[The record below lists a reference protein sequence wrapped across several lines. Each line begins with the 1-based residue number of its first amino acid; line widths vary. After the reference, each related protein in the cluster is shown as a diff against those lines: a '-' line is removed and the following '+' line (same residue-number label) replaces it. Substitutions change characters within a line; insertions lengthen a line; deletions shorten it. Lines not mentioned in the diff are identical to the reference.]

1 VLVITSASAAFLLGQ
16 ALIGSGALAG
26 QPPAAQPGPAG
37 LAFYLP
43 PSPLV
48 PGAAGQV
55 IWSRQ
60 VTGAAALPDAAEN
73 LLVLYHSR
81 TLAGQDT
88 AVSGTISIPPGQPP
102 AAGWPVL
109 NWTHGTTGVADICA
123 PSRDAPG
130 HPSHIYN
137 QLADAMLNQWVK
149 RGYVVLKT
157 DYEGLGTPGSHP
169 YLVGA
174 SEARSTVDILLAARQ
189 LLPAIGRSWA
199 VMGHSQGGHAALFTA
214 SLAPAWAPDL
224 DLIGAVAIAPVG
236 GAHDL
241 IAGLSDAPTPAPTPA
256 RPPAPTLSFLALVL
270 VGAAAADH
278 TVRVDQLLTPAALRL
293 LAEAE
298 VVGIDDLRAPGWPAP
313 LVPAEIFRPGA
324 DLGPLL
330 KVLAANDPAMLR
342 PRTPVLIVQGHDDPI
357 VARRSTEHI
366 AGSLHASGAV
376 LAYHRYPGRGHYDL
390 IQAAHTENAKWVDT
404 RRGQT
409 PARRARKPK
418 TQGRT

>member
-1 VLVITSASAAFLLGQ
+1 
-16 ALIGSGALAG
+16 
-26 QPPAAQPGPAG
+26 
-37 LAFYLP
+37 
-43 PSPLV
+43 V
-48 PGAAGQV
+48 PGAAGEV

-60 VTGAAALPDAAEN
+60 VTGAAALPGAAEN

-102 AAGWPVL
+102 EDGWPVL
-109 NWTHGTTGVADICA
+109 NWAHGTTGVADICA

-137 QLADAMLNQWVK
+137 QLADATLSQWVK
-149 RGYVVLKT
+149 HGYVVLKT
-157 DYEGLGTPGSHP
+157 DYEGLGTRGSHP

-174 SEARSTVDILLAARQ
+174 SEARSTVDILLAARR

-214 SLAPAWAPDL
+214 SLAPAWVPDL

-236 GAHDL
+236 GAHDM
-241 IAGLSDAPTPAPTPA
+241 IAGLTSVRTPGPA
-256 RPPAPTLSFLALVL
+256 LAFLALVL

-278 TVRVDQLLTPAALRL
+278 TVRLDLLLSPAAQRL
-293 LAEAE
+293 LAQAE
-298 VVGIDDLRAPGWPAP
+298 IAGIDDLLAPGSPAP
-313 LVPAEIFRPGA
+313 QLPAEMFRPGA

-330 KVLAANDPAMLR
+330 KVLAANDPATLR
-342 PRTPVLIVQGHDDPI
+342 PPTPVLIVQGDDDPI
-357 VARRSTEHI
+357 VARRATDRI
-366 AGSLHASGAV
+366 ARSLQASGAM

-390 IQAAHTENAKWVDT
+390 IQAAHTENFHWIGTRLARTPSPQAKK
-404 RRGQT
+404 R
-409 PARRARKPK
+409 K

>member
-1 VLVITSASAAFLLGQ
+1 VLVITSACAAFLLGQ
-16 ALIGSGALAG
+16 ALIDG
-26 QPPAAQPGPAG
+26 QPGPDG

-60 VTGAAALPDAAEN
+60 VTGPAALPGAAEN
-73 LLVLYHSR
+73 LLILYHSS

-88 AVSGTISIPPGQPP
+88 AVSGTISIPVGRPP
-102 AAGWPVL
+102 AGGWPVL
-109 NWTHGTTGVADICA
+109 SWTHGTTGVADICA

-137 QLADAMLNQWVK
+137 QLADATLSQWVK

-174 SEARSTVDILLAARQ
+174 SEARSTVDILLAARR
-189 LLPAIGRSWA
+189 LLPAIGRSWV

-224 DLIGAVAIAPVG
+224 DLIGAVAIAPAG

-241 IAGLSDAPTPAPTPA
+241 IAGLRDAPTPARTPV
-256 RPPAPTLSFLALVL
+256 PTLGFLALVL
-270 VGAAAADH
+270 IGAAAADH

-293 LAEAE
+293 LAKAE
-298 VVGIDDLRAPGWPAP
+298 IVGIDDLLAPGSAAP
-313 LVPAEIFRPGA
+313 LVPAGVFRPDA

-342 PRTPVLIVQGHDDPI
+342 PRVPVLIVQGHDDPI
-357 VARRSTEHI
+357 VARRSTDHI
-366 AGSLHASGAV
+366 ACSLRASGAR
-376 LAYHRYPGRGHYDL
+376 LAYRRYPGRGHYDL
-390 IQAAHTENAKWVDT
+390 IQAAHSENAQWID
-404 RRGQT
+404 
-409 PARRARKPK
+409 ARLAHP
-418 TQGRT
+418 QDVSDNMLG